1 MKISVFG
8 LGYVGAVS
16 CACLAKL
23 GHTVIGVDV
32 YEDKVG
38 LINAGRSP
46 IVEPELEE
54 LLKAA
59 VENGNLSAT
68 TNQVEAIEATDAAI
82 VCVGTPSTATG
93 GIDDQYLLKVC
104 AQIGEAIRDKKTASQ
119 PFTLFVRSTCLPPTH
134 QKLQDLIQ
142 ASSGRALG
150 EQLQYV
156 CHPEFLRESVAVW
169 DFFNPPKI
177 VFGTREEA
185 AKQSCADLYPN
196 IEAPT
201 FWVDP
206 EVASMV
212 KYADNCFHAVKVT
225 FGNEIGML
233 SSQFGVNGQDVMEI
247 FCSDTKLNISPK
259 YLRPGAPFG
268 GSCLPKD
275 LRAVLDM
282 ARQNAISVPML
293 AASVDSNSV
302 QLKHLL
308 SRITGR
314 ERNNIGV
321 IGLSFKE
328 GTDDVRES
336 PMVPLV
342 EHLTGKGYRV
352 QIYDAHL
359 SFEQLRGV
367 NRSYALESIPH
378 LAELLSERFEEVV
391 GQADTLVVSHRL
403 DDETW
408 QKIKADDP
416 VRIIDLVGIDCLKT
430 RPSYE
435 GLYW

>member
-32 YEDKVG
+32 YDDKVA
-38 LINAGRSP
+38 LINSGRSP

-54 LLKAA
+54 LLKSA

-68 TNQVEAIEATDAAI
+68 TDQIAAVEATDAAI
-82 VCVGTPSTATG
+82 VCVGTPSTSTG
-93 GIDDQYLLKVC
+93 GIDDQYLLKVG
-104 AQIGEAIRDKKTASQ
+104 AQIGTAVREKKTSAQ

-134 QKLQDLIQ
+134 QKLQSLMQ
-142 ASSGRALG
+142 ETSGRRLG
-150 EQLQYV
+150 DNLHYV

-177 VFGTREEA
+177 VFGTREEH
-185 AKQSCADLYPN
+185 AKTVCSDLYPG

-201 FWVDP
+201 FWVAP
-206 EVASMV
+206 EVAAMV

-233 SSQFGVNGQDVMEI
+233 SSQFGVNGQAVMDI
-247 FCSDTKLNISPK
+247 FCADTKLNISPK

-293 AASVDSNSV
+293 SANVESNAE
-302 QLKHLL
+302 QLKQLL
-308 SRITGR
+308 SRITGH
-314 ERNNIGV
+314 ERKTIGV

-352 QIYDAHL
+352 HIYDAHL

-378 LAELLSERFEEVV
+378 LAELLSERFEDVV
-391 GQADTLVVSHRL
+391 GKADTLVVSHRL
-403 DDETW
+403 DDKTW
-408 QKIKADDP
+408 EKISEDASL
-416 VRIIDLVGIDCLKT
+416 RIIDLVGIDCLKS
-430 RPSYE
+430 RSGYE